1 MVKCQSAIILLCS
14 YVLQP
19 FNFQRWLT
27 CKFSLK
33 YPHIIQQTSS
43 EITQTYQVQDFIL
56 IAPQILKTNLQ
67 GNVWQL
73 EERINNQILGVEG
86 LLVGL
91 WVVLPFQW
99 SLAGKSKKIRKKFV
113 KNWCLHAMRNSGNW
127 GAGKEVHFM
136 RLNPRVFQG
145 QVAWIFLTCIKDFSK

>member
-1 MVKCQSAIILLCS
+1 MWLCQSAIILLCS

-56 IAPQILKTNLQ
+56 IAHQILKTNLQ

-86 LLVGL
+86 LIVWL

-99 SLAGKSKKIRKKFV
+99 SLASKSKKISEKFV

-127 GAGKEVHFM
+127 GAEVHFV
-136 RLNPRVFQG
+136 RPTPRVFHGQG
-145 QVAWIFLTCIKDFSK
+145 AWIFLTCVTDFSQ

>member
-56 IAPQILKTNLQ
+56 IAPQILKINLQ

-145 QVAWIFLTCIKDFSK
+145 QVAWIFLTYIKDSSK

>member
-56 IAPQILKTNLQ
+56 IAPQILKINLQ

-145 QVAWIFLTCIKDFSK
+145 QVAWIFLTCVKDFSK

>member
-56 IAPQILKTNLQ
+56 IAPQILKINLQ

-113 KNWCLHAMRNSGNW
+113 KNWCLHAMQNSGNW

-145 QVAWIFLTCIKDFSK
+145 QVAWIFLTCVKDFSK